1 MGNLRYM
8 PLAQNIKA
16 LHFNVLTL
24 CTHVSLTV
32 DVKLVN
38 WNFMDFK
45 IRIRTTTPLFFLH
58 KKLKERH
65 GRMNDLKLYKRTV
78 NEDNLMVDEFKT
90 FEDYGV
96 PGGPKNSAP
105 VVRILS

>member
-1 MGNLRYM
+1 M
-8 PLAQNIKA
+8 AKKKA
-16 LHFNVLTL
+16 KKPASSPSGSESTHQALILPPDREKWVTL
-24 CTHVSLTV
+24 

-105 VVRILS
+105 